1 MLTGWQYLEKNFL
14 VTFSVFFDITLL
26 SYSRVFPVIDPL
38 PLAPQSDMATLAI
51 PKDLEIL
58 IQEIVKAY
66 QQPQYQAQ
74 VVEVLKRLVANTRDS
89 LIPPYILEPQISKQ
103 AIANYTNQ
111 YAKQNHDEDSET
123 DFLRSWDD
131 ILNVQVYIDTDIYG
145 ELDPRPPALTEPD
158 HGGDHETIIQHTEA
172 SEAYVNSWKELA
184 QRISNYPDDIF
195 TRLWTTI
202 EIAKILECSPSTL
215 RRARRLGRLPVKF
228 KDLIID
234 CISHDGKRSLWF
246 VRPV

>member
-1 MLTGWQYLEKNFL
+1 M
-14 VTFSVFFDITLL
+14 
-26 SYSRVFPVIDPL
+26 IDPSQ
-38 PLAPQSDMATLAI
+38 LAPQSDMAILAI
-51 PKDLEIL
+51 PKDLEVL
-58 IQEIVKAY
+58 IQEIIQVY

-74 VVEVLKRLVANTRDS
+74 VMEVLKRLVANTKDH
-89 LIPPYILEPQISKQ
+89 LDIPPYLLDPQMPKQ
-103 AIANYTNQ
+103 AIANYVHTP
-111 YAKQNHDEDSET
+111 HSEESET

-131 ILNVQVYIDTDIYG
+131 ILNVKVYIDTDIYG
-145 ELDPRPPALTEPD
+145 ELDPRPPALIEPE
-158 HGGDHETIIQHTEA
+158 HGGDQETIIQHTEA
-172 SEAYVNSWKELA
+172 TEAYVNSWKELA
-184 QRISNYPDDIF
+184 QSISNYPDDIF

-246 VRPV
+246 VRPC

>member
-1 MLTGWQYLEKNFL
+1 
-14 VTFSVFFDITLL
+14 
-26 SYSRVFPVIDPL
+26 VIDPSS
-38 PLAPQSDMATLAI
+38 LAPQSDMANLNI
-51 PKDLEIL
+51 PKDLEVL
-58 IQEIVKAY
+58 IQEIVQVY

-74 VVEVLKRLVANTRDS
+74 VIEVLKRLVANTRDS
-89 LIPPYILEPQISKQ
+89 LDIPPYVLDPQTSKL
-103 AIANYTNQ
+103 AIANHATQ
-111 YAKQNHDEDSET
+111 YAEQTHSEESET

-145 ELDPRPPALTEPD
+145 ELDPRPPALAEPVRD
-158 HGGDHETIIQHTEA
+158 GDHETIIQHTEA
-172 SEAYVNSWKELA
+172 TEAYVNSWKELA
-184 QRISNYPDDIF
+184 KSISNYPDDLF

-246 VRPV
+246 VRPA